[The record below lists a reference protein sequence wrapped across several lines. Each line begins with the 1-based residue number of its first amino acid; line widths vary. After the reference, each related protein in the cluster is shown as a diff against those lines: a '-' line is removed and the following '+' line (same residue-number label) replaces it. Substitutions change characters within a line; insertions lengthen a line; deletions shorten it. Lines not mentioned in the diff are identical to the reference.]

1 MPWMDG
7 CLMFLLSFSSL
18 LRREA
23 SLAAGGALPHPKP
36 LAVEAPEPY
45 PIINTSSLA
54 TQTLIS
60 NSPILAQQIYHIIM
74 A

>member
-1 MPWMDG
+1 MDG
-7 CLMFLLSFSSL
+7 WVLMLLLSFSSL

-36 LAVEAPEPY
+36 LAVEALP
-45 PIINTSSLA
+45 SLEDVA
-54 TQTLIS
+54 VLLVPASPLAAFAFHCTL
-60 NSPILAQQIYHIIM
+60 PPACLA